1 MFLSSLRLFMSGYLL
16 FFFLRI
22 RRPPRSTRTDTLF
35 PYTTLVRSLLGHAAN
50 GLGREPGAAAPLRR
64 RDPIDEIERVGVDP
78 CGDDRGL
85 AHVSN
90 VYIRY
95 AAVNLAG
102 SRPRLAGA
110 ADLPFV
116 GGQPFER
123 DRAACMEATRRDPD
137 FGAQPEFAAV
147 GELGRGVPHHDR
159 RIDAGEECLEIGRAH
174 V

>member
-1 MFLSSLRLFMSGYLL
+1 MTRHPPLPT
-16 FFFLRI
+16 
-22 RRPPRSTRTDTLF
+22 RPATLF
-35 PYTTLVRSLLGHAAN
+35 PYPTLFRSCTAIGGVDPRLNESEKRGFLLGHAAN

-102 SRPRLAGA
+102 
-110 ADLPFV
+110 
-116 GGQPFER
+116 
-123 DRAACMEATRRDPD
+123 
-137 FGAQPEFAAV
+137 
-147 GELGRGVPHHDR
+147 
-159 RIDAGEECLEIGRAH
+159 
-174 V
+174 